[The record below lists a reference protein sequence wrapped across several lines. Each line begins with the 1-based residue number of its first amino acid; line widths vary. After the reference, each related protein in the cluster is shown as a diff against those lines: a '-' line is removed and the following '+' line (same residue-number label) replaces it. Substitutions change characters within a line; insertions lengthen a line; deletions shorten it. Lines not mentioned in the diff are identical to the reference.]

1 MSTTTLETA
10 KPIRRRSKQ
19 EPTPFLDPATIKERF
34 YGLKLSGHCL
44 HPVFKNGDKVIF
56 DREAPLVNGCFG
68 NFFYRP
74 ELVKPGQLSIA
85 LKKLIFAPPP
95 KQRRARRR
103 WQRY

>member
-1 MSTTTLETA
+1 
-10 KPIRRRSKQ
+10 
-19 EPTPFLDPATIKERF
+19 
-34 YGLKLSGHCL
+34 
-44 HPVFKNGDKVIF
+44 VFKDGDKVIF